1 MNAAGAISSMLALNW
16 RIWEKIA
23 TVIGCVSRAK
33 VSATSR
39 SFQTQRNWKIASD
52 AIAGSPSGRISAE
65 EDPELGGAVDPR
77 RLEQVLRDPDEEV
90 PQQEDRERQPEGGVE
105 EHEPEDRVE
114 QAEVVVQRED
124 RDQRHL
130 DGDDEQRDH
139 DQEEPVAARELEPR
153 ERVGSESGD
162 RDRQDRRTDGDEN
175 RRPDRRRDRLVVEDL
190 AVVLE
195 RRQARLRE
203 DLPPACTPDLGGLQ
217 QRDEEQAKGRH
228 QPEQP
233 DEREQKVDGRPA
245 QEAND
250 S

>member
-1 MNAAGAISSMLALNW
+1 MLALNW

-23 TVIGCVSRAK
+23 TVIGCVSRAN

-52 AIAGSPSGRISAE
+52 AIAGQPEREDHAE
-65 EDPELGGAVDPR
+65 EDPELGRAVDPR
-77 RLEQVLRDPDEEV
+77 GLEQVLRDPDEEV
-90 PQQEDRERQPEGGVE
+90 PQQEDRERQPERGVE

-114 QAEVVVQRED
+114 EPEVVVQRED

-130 DGDDEQRDH
+130 DRDDEQRDD

-153 ERVGSESGD
+153 ERVGGERGE

-175 RRPDRRRDRLVVEDL
+175 RRPDRRRDRIVVEDL

-195 RRQARLRE
+195 RREARLRE
-203 DLPPACTPDLGGLQ
+203 DLPPARAPDLRRLE
-217 QRDEEQAKGRH
+217 QRGEEAGRGSARARAA
-228 QPEQP
+228 PMNA
-233 DEREQKVDGRPA
+233 RRR
-245 QEAND
+245 
-250 S
+250 